1 MKGQSGKKTQQREDD
16 MSRFVPQ
23 NIGFDFDRVLV
34 NYPPFVPAWLIDWL
48 YRRHD
53 KKTLTYRIPHSKTE
67 QTLRKISHFH
77 LFRPKI
83 STNTNFIYELHQ
95 NHKHHNLY
103 LISSRYKFLEKIT
116 HKLLRRYHLADVFSS
131 VNLNTKNE
139 QPHLFKEK
147 AIKRLKINLYI
158 DDDLDL
164 LKHLHKTCPKTK
176 FFWYNPTHKMASVPS
191 GIIPVT
197 QVAEIQRYLP

>member
-1 MKGQSGKKTQQREDD
+1 M
-16 MSRFVPQ
+16 

-53 KKTLTYRIPHSKTE
+53 KKELAYRIPHSKIE
-67 QTLRKISHFH
+67 KLLRKLSHFY

-83 STNTNFIYELHQ
+83 SENINFVRELSD
-95 NHKHHNLY
+95 NPHKYNLY
-103 LISSRYKFLEKIT
+103 LLSSRYKFLEKIT
-116 HKLLRRYHLADVFSS
+116 YKILKRYGLKNVFSS
-131 VNLNTKNE
+131 VTLNTNDE

-147 AIKRLKINLYI
+147 AIKYLKIKLYI

-176 FFWYNPTHKMASVPS
+176 FFWYNPTRANSSVPS
-191 GIIPVT
+191 GVIPVT
-197 QVAEIQRYLP
+197 KIADISKYLP